1 MCSCIWQQPAAAPR
15 SQRLQRL
22 PVAADDAS
30 GCGCSGGAAD
40 GPGLRAHM
48 LRGHCGRHVRW
59 QRRGRTN
66 APCLPLYTICATS
79 QQATRQRCTWYVQRS
94 RSPPHDHGAV
104 HNSTQHAHDAHNYC
118 WNTFKSTKQTPH
130 VCIHCMGTAP
140 GWAASRCRVGGPCEC
155 CKLLGHACNNRSP
168 MWRCVVLIRCTCMTS
183 GLPAVE
189 SLRLHPAGI
198 LPRGLRAAAV
208 GYNLACMAHT

>member
-1 MCSCIWQQPAAAPR
+1 MPGGGCKGVGAGLLLVGCVWPGGCCHCCCCWPGTVMRLYSSRFLRACSHHVMMTVPSGSTAPSAAGMEGTSAMCICIWQQPAAALR

-66 APCLPLYTICATS
+66 APRHGALYHLRNFTTNNKA
-79 QQATRQRCTWYVQRS
+79 AVHLACTVIQVS
-94 RSPPHDHGAV
+94 SPHDHGAV
-104 HNSTQHAHDAHNYC
+104 HNSTQHAHNAHN
-118 WNTFKSTKQTPH
+118 
-130 VCIHCMGTAP
+130 HC
-140 GWAASRCRVGGPCEC
+140 
-155 CKLLGHACNNRSP
+155 
-168 MWRCVVLIRCTCMTS
+168 
-183 GLPAVE
+183 
-189 SLRLHPAGI
+189 
-198 LPRGLRAAAV
+198 
-208 GYNLACMAHT
+208 